1 LFFFASLKIYF
12 GGAKM
17 TQKITLS
24 ELRAKHPLFFERN
37 TQRFFKDVRKYIYK
51 DYLIVKFKRELS
63 NTTYEGYNIYQIT
76 NDDLRYVNTVKSD
89 YKHFI
94 DNLKEGA
101 Q

>member
-1 LFFFASLKIYF
+1 MK
-12 GGAKM
+12 

-24 ELRAKHPLFFERN
+24 ELRVKHPLFFERN

-63 NTTYEGYNIYQIT
+63 NTTYEGYNIYRIT
-76 NDDLRYVNTVKSD
+76 DNNLQYIDTVKSD
-89 YKHFI
+89 YKQFI